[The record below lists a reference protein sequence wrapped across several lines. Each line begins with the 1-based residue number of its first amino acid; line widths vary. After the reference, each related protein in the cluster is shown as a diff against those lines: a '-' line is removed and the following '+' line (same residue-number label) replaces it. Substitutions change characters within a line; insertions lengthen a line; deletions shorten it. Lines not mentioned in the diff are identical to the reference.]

1 MSYLYVALGD
11 SLSVGVGAS
20 IFSPGFV
27 QRYQR
32 LASMDLE
39 DHINVQT
46 FAHPGFQSLD
56 VLLELDNDFVKE
68 QIKNADIITI
78 TAGGNDLIQAASKFQ
93 ADQNEKDF
101 SSALNECMGN
111 LRKIM
116 NGIIDL
122 KHDSIRPY
130 IIRLVNLYNPF
141 PNDPLAVKWITKFNL
156 HIKSFL
162 KNPVVSIAEVDKI
175 FKDHEKEYIGRD
187 GIHPNDIGYE
197 RIAESL
203 HRLGYGE
210 LAFELEEE

>member
-32 LASMDLE
+32 LAAMELE
-39 DHINVQT
+39 DHVYVRT
-46 FAHPGFQSLD
+46 FAQPGFQSLD

-68 QIKNADIITI
+68 QIKDADIITI
-78 TAGGNDLIQAASKFQ
+78 TVGGNDLIQAASKFRS
-93 ADQNEKDF
+93 DQNEKDF
-101 SSALNECMGN
+101 SLALEECMGN
-111 LRKIM
+111 FRKIM
-116 NGIIDL
+116 NGITDL
-122 KHDSIRPY
+122 KHDSIHPY
-130 IIRLVNLYNPF
+130 IVRLVNLYNPF

-156 HIKSFL
+156 QLKSFL
-162 KNPVVSIAEVDKI
+162 KNPAVSIAEVDRL
-175 FKDHEKEYIGRD
+175 FRDYEKEYLAHD

-210 LAFELEEE
+210 LALDLEEE